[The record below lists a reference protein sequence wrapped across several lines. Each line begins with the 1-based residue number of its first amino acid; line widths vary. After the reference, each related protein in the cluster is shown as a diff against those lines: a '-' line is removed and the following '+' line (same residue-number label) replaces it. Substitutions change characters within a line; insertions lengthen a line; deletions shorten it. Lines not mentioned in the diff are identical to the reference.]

1 MPVFSAL
8 TQTRPTV
15 VRRRATGR
23 TVPTEYEGESGSVY
37 RRCLE
42 GTVCG
47 ESRHGYDREASWSGR
62 QLGLPNKYSIA
73 VGDAAFGP
81 GEGLVLIRSMQCN
94 GSESALLNCRYST
107 PSPFSFFCRSH
118 SSDASV
124 VCHDPTFRCNSTE
137 VRLGGGA
144 TPNEGRVEICLDN
157 HWGTLC
163 DNGWDLPDAQV
174 VCRQLG
180 YRPEGAITARAR
192 RYGEGFGRVHLD
204 NLNCSGSEERLY
216 DCQHSSFTEVT
227 CFSFESDVG
236 VVCPVGDPV
245 CTHGDLR
252 LQDGDTL
259 LEGRVEICIGGTW
272 GSVCDDLWDDRDAAV
287 ACSQLGFSRIGADA
301 AGYRTFPVA
310 TADVPILLDNLQC
323 VGTESSLLDCRATPI
338 GTHNCGHHEDA
349 GIYCRP
355 RPCIDGTL
363 RLNDGFN
370 PSNGRLEICVN
381 EVWATV
387 CGTGF
392 TDEMAAAACTGMGLP
407 SDGAFRSAEG
417 LFGSPSS
424 EGPFYVVDIQC
435 PPARPT
441 NCTFTTATPP
451 GTCTHE
457 NDVGVFCPV
466 AEGTPTLC
474 TTGDIRLAGTF
485 RPQQGRVEICINNQ
499 WGTICDDSWNQ
510 HSVNFVCT
518 SLYDQSIVGEMV
530 DPEEFSGGED
540 LPILMDDVKCR
551 GTESNLLSCP
561 QLQLN
566 ASHDCTHMEDVA
578 ISCNGTRRCRDG
590 EIMLAGGQ
598 YESEG
603 TIQICIDDVWG
614 TVCDDLWDQTDAGV
628 VCNVLGYTNGSAIA
642 LRGAHFGEGTGPIH
656 LDNVICTGSENSLLD
671 CRYSPHNCGHYEDA
685 GVICPAP
692 QDADTNCT
700 NGEVRLA
707 DGDNEYQGRVEVC
720 LHGNWGTVCD
730 DRWDN
735 RDARVV
741 CNQLGYTGGVPFS
754 VTRAGF
760 GRGSGLIFLD
770 NVDCDGTEPNLLQ
783 CRGNEP
789 GNHNCGPSEDAG
801 VYCP

>member
-1 MPVFSAL
+1 MVDPEEFSGVEDLPILMDDVKCRGMESNLLSCPQLQLNASHDC
-8 TQTRPTV
+8 THMEDV
-15 VRRRATGR
+15 AISCTG
-23 TVPTEYEGESGSVY
+23 T
-37 RRCLE
+37 RRCQNGEIALAGGQYVSE
-42 GTVCG
+42 GTI
-47 ESRHGYDREASWSGR
+47 
-62 QLGLPNKYSIA
+62 Q
-73 VGDAAFGP
+73 
-81 GEGLVLIRSMQCN
+81 
-94 GSESALLNCRYST
+94 
-107 PSPFSFFCRSH
+107 
-118 SSDASV
+118 
-124 VCHDPTFRCNSTE
+124 
-137 VRLGGGA
+137 
-144 TPNEGRVEICLDN
+144 ICLDGV
-157 HWGTLC
+157 WGT
-163 DNGWDLPDAQV
+163 
-174 VCRQLG
+174 
-180 YRPEGAITARAR
+180 
-192 RYGEGFGRVHLD
+192 
-204 NLNCSGSEERLY
+204 
-216 DCQHSSFTEVT
+216 
-227 CFSFESDVG
+227 
-236 VVCPVGDPV
+236 
-245 CTHGDLR
+245 
-252 LQDGDTL
+252 
-259 LEGRVEICIGGTW
+259 
-272 GSVCDDLWDDRDAAV
+272 VCDDLWDPTDAGV
-287 ACSQLGFSRIGADA
+287 VCNILGYTNGSAIALRGAHF
-301 AGYRTFPVA
+301 GQGTG
-310 TADVPILLDNLQC
+310 PIHLDNVIC
-323 VGTESSLLDCRATPI
+323 TGSETSLLDCRSSP
-338 GTHNCGHHEDA
+338 HNCGHYEDA
-349 GIYCRP
+349 GVICPAPQDADANCTNGDIRLADGDNEYQGRVEVCLHGNWGTVCDDGWDNRDAGVVCNQLGYTGGFPSAVSNAGFGRGSGLIFLDNVDCDGTEPNLLQCRGNEP
-355 RPCIDGTL
+355 GNHNCGPSEDAGVFCPARPCIDGTL